1 MWLHHFLREWFEYGV
16 VWGVKTVL
24 FVIKIKKR
32 ESIQEYPVF
41 KLWINNKK
49 MASNSVFNKLKK
61 KELTD
66 DERAEMKEKFADVSI
81 TNVWIGIFDFYAK

>member
-1 MWLHHFLREWFEYGV
+1 
-16 VWGVKTVL
+16 
-24 FVIKIKKR
+24 
-32 ESIQEYPVF
+32 
-41 KLWINNKK
+41 

-81 TNVWIGIFDFYAK
+81 TKV